1 MIKSCKSST
10 KGLRTRR
17 TCRALD
23 SCQDLSE
30 LLAHP
35 ESVGSPAA
43 LAAGLG
49 EKANVLSGLL
59 ASKRT
64 YIERFEGSKGGFEG
78 HFDPHFLVFEFV
90 TGFLLRPRQVEMVDE
105 FSLALKEG
113 RSSVKQMIM
122 GAGKTSVVSPLLAL
136 MHANGSRIVCLVVPP
151 ALISLSRSV
160 LQRSG
165 EFQADFQLET
175 DPNRPFTGSVRCE
188 IRALR
193 PLRGSGTASPRWCR
207 SA

>member
-1 MIKSCKSST
+1 MKASKV
-10 KGLRTRR
+10 R

-23 SCQDLSE
+23 SCQDLSD

-35 ESVGSPAA
+35 ESVGSPLA

-64 YIERFEGSKGGFEG
+64 YIQRLEGSEAFEGR
-78 HFDPHFLVFEFV
+78 FDPHFLVFEFV

-105 FSLALKEG
+105 FSLALKES

-160 LQRSG
+160 LQRLSEG
-165 EFQADFQLET
+165 DFQ
-175 DPNRPFTGSVRCE
+175 
-188 IRALR
+188 
-193 PLRGSGTASPRWCR
+193 
-207 SA
+207 